1 MKLNMLRYA
10 FVLLGFLFA
19 YHGTAQREIID
30 KVVAIVGGE
39 YVLLSEVEEQYALL
53 QSQNNGPLP
62 PNARCAV
69 LDQILTS
76 KLLLNQAKLD
86 SIEVGEAEVEEQL
99 NARIERILTYMGGD
113 VSQFEEYYGQ
123 SITQT
128 KDQFRE
134 DLRSQL
140 LVDRMRGT
148 VIRQVKVT
156 PSEVKRFFNDIPR
169 DSLPYFNSEVEIGE
183 IVYKP
188 QPSDAERERMKA
200 KIEDIRRQIV
210 EEGADFAT
218 LARQFSM
225 DGSRNAGG
233 DLGWAPRGRYVS
245 EFEAAA
251 YNLEP
256 GEVSEVVETQFGY
269 HIIKLEERRGSSIR
283 VRHIL
288 LIPAVTDED
297 VERGKVYLDSIAR
310 EIRQDS
316 IPFSI
321 AVKGYGDEDQQS
333 FNNDGRITNP
343 ATGNTFF
350 EIGDLDPD
358 IYFTIDDMEV
368 GDISDSFEFSGPRG
382 ETLLRIVQLQSRT
395 QPHRADLAQ
404 DYNKIRK
411 ATEQSKQNEY
421 LNEWIDRRVEE
432 TYIYIDPM
440 FADCPMMQKWGA
452 RARR

>member
-1 MKLNMLRYA
+1 MNVNMLRYG
-10 FVLLGFLFA
+10 LLLTGLLLA
-19 YHGTAQREIID
+19 LSAQAQREIID
-30 KVVAIVGGE
+30 KVVAVVGGE

-53 QSQNNGPLP
+53 QSQNTGPLP
-62 PNARCAV
+62 ENARCAV

-86 SIEVGEAEVEEQL
+86 SIEVGEGEVEEQL

-140 LVDRMRGT
+140 LADRMRGS

-156 PSEVKRFFNDIPR
+156 PSEVKQFFSNIPR
-169 DSLPYFNSEVEIGE
+169 DSLPYFNAEVEIGE
-183 IVYKP
+183 IVYQPK
-188 QPSDAERERMKA
+188 PSDAELDRVQTQLAGIRER
-200 KIEDIRRQIV
+200 IV
-210 EEGADFAT
+210 EGGEDFAT
-218 LARQFSM
+218 LAKQYSM

-233 DLGWAPRGRYVS
+233 DLGWAPRGRYVP

-256 GEVSEVVETQFGY
+256 GEVSDVIETQFGY
-269 HIIKLEERRGSSIR
+269 HVLKLEERRGSSIR

-288 LIPAVTDED
+288 LTPEVTDAD
-297 VERGKVYLDSIAR
+297 VENGKVYLDSIAL
-310 EIRQDS
+310 EIRNDS
-316 IPFSI
+316 IPFGL
-321 AVKGYGDEDQQS
+321 AVKRFGNEDQQS
-333 FNNDGRITNP
+333 YNNDGRITNP

-368 GDISDSFEFSGPRG
+368 GDISDAFEFTGPRG

-421 LNEWIDRRVEE
+421 LNDWIDRRVGA
-432 TYIYIDPM
+432 TYIYIDTL
-440 FADCPMMQKWGA
+440 FADCAMIQKW
-452 RARR
+452 RARERQ

>member
-1 MKLNMLRYA
+1 MLRSGIALVGLLIA
-10 FVLLGFLFA
+10 F
-19 YHGTAQREIID
+19 TCQAQREVID
-30 KVVAIVGGE
+30 KVVAVVGGE

-53 QSQNNGPLP
+53 QSQNNEQLP

-86 SIEVGEAEVEEQL
+86 SIEVGEGEVEEQL

-134 DLRSQL
+134 DLRNQL

-156 PSEVKRFFNDIPR
+156 PSEVKRFFSDIPA

-188 QPSDAERERMKA
+188 QPSAAERERIQTKL
-200 KIEDIRRQIV
+200 EDIRRQIV
-210 EEGADFAT
+210 EEGTDFAT
-218 LARQFSM
+218 LAKQFSM
-225 DGSRNAGG
+225 DGSRNSGG
-233 DLGWAPRGRYVS
+233 DLGWAPRGRYVP

-288 LIPAVTDED
+288 LSPAVTDAD
-297 VERGKVYLDSIAR
+297 VEKGKMYLDSIAQ

-316 IPFSI
+316 IPFGI
-321 AVKGYGDEDQQS
+321 AVKRYGDEDQQS
-333 FNNDGRITNP
+333 YNNDGRITNP

-358 IYFTIDDMEV
+358 IYFTIDDMQV
-368 GDISDSFEFSGPRG
+368 GDISDSFEFEGQRG
-382 ETLLRIVQLQSRT
+382 ETLLRVVQLQSRT

-404 DYNKIRK
+404 DYNKIQK

-421 LNEWIDRRVEE
+421 LNEWIDGRVEA
-432 TYIYIDPM
+432 TYIYIDPL
-440 FADCPMMQKWGA
+440 FANCRMIDKWGA
-452 RARR
+452 RTKQ

>member
-1 MKLNMLRYA
+1 MNVNMLRYGMILTA
-10 FVLLGFLFA
+10 MLLALSSQ
-19 YHGTAQREIID
+19 AQREIID
-30 KVVAIVGGE
+30 KVVAVVGGE

-53 QSQNNGPLP
+53 QSQNTGSLP
-62 PNARCAV
+62 ENARCAV

-76 KLLLNQAKLD
+76 KLLLNQSKLD
-86 SIEVGEAEVEEQL
+86 SIEVGEGEVEEQL
-99 NARIERILTYMGGD
+99 NARIERILSYMGGD
-113 VSQFEEYYGQ
+113 VTQFEEYYGQ

-140 LVDRMRGT
+140 LVDRMRGG

-156 PSEVKRFFNDIPR
+156 PSQVKQFFYDIPR

-183 IVYKP
+183 IVFTPKP
-188 QPSDAERERMKA
+188 NPAELERVQTQL
-200 KIEDIRRQIV
+200 EGIRKRIV
-210 EEGADFAT
+210 EDGEDFAT
-218 LARQFSM
+218 LAKQYSM

-256 GEVSEVVETQFGY
+256 GEVSEVIETQFGY
-269 HIIKLEERRGSSIR
+269 HILKLEERRGSSIR

-288 LIPAVTDED
+288 LTPEVTDAD
-297 VERGKVYLDSIAR
+297 VEAGKVYLDSIAT
-310 EIRQDS
+310 EIRNDS
-316 IPFSI
+316 IPFSL
-321 AVKGYGDEDQQS
+321 AVKRYSDENEQS
-333 FNNDGRITNP
+333 YNNDGRITNP

-358 IYFTIDDMEV
+358 IYFTIDDMQV
-368 GDISDSFEFSGPRG
+368 GDISDAFEFPGQRG
-382 ETLLRIVQLQSRT
+382 ETLLRVVQLQSRT
-395 QPHRADLAQ
+395 LPHRADLTQ

-411 ATEQSKQNEY
+411 ATEQSKQNEF
-421 LNEWIDRRVEE
+421 LNDWIDQRVSA
-432 TYIYIDPM
+432 TYIYIDPLYAECTM
-440 FADCPMMQKWGA
+440 IDKW
-452 RARR
+452 RARERQ